1 MNYYLRIIKESIA
14 IVILSS
20 ILGLF
25 SGVLLSSN
33 EAILYTIPIILLI
46 LPSLNSLIGDIST
59 ILVSRLTSGLY
70 IGVIPPKVQKSERLK
85 QDFFGLLITILL
97 SLAVLIVIGYV
108 VALTTGVKLFN
119 PFLIV
124 FILIITLLLLFVIMF
139 VSLFISSI
147 IIFKKGKDPN
157 NFLIPLL
164 TSLADFLTPLF
175 LIMFLIIFI

>member
-59 ILVSRLTSGLY
+59 ILVSRLTSNLY
-70 IGVIPPKVQKSERLK
+70 IGTIPPKVQKSERLK
-85 QDFFGLLITILL
+85 QDFFGLLITLLL
-97 SLAVLIVIGYV
+97 SLAFLIVLGY
-108 VALTTGVKLFN
+108 ALALSTGIKVFN
-119 PFLIV
+119 PFLIIFV
-124 FILIITLLLLFVIMF
+124 LLLTILLLFIIMF
-139 VSLFISSI
+139 ITMFISSI
-147 IIFKKGKDPN
+147 ILFKRGNDPN

-175 LIMFLIIFI
+175 LIMFIIIFI

>member
-59 ILVSRLTSGLY
+59 ILVSRLTSNLY
-70 IGVIPPKVQKSERLK
+70 IGIIPPKIQRSERLK
-85 QDFFGLLITILL
+85 QDFFGLLITLLL
-97 SLAVLIVIGYV
+97 SLAFLIILGY
-108 VALTTGVKLFN
+108 ALALITGIKVFN
-119 PFLIV
+119 PFLIIFV
-124 FILIITLLLLFVIMF
+124 LLLTILLLFIIMF
-139 VSLFISSI
+139 ITMFISSI
-147 IIFKKGKDPN
+147 VLFKRGNDPN
-157 NFLIPLL
+157 NLIPIL